1 MRATDPDP
9 ATERRTDGQEPIE
22 PPRAPRPHRS
32 ATAQANQN
40 PGKPVAPLACTWH
53 QRTTPERPSH
63 ERTLMFHRRGATVP
77 EEEKRVFPRPI
88 DQSPADTI
96 ARDRD
101 NHADRWVA
109 VTMGGAGRV

>member
-1 MRATDPDP
+1 
-9 ATERRTDGQEPIE
+9 
-22 PPRAPRPHRS
+22 
-32 ATAQANQN
+32 
-40 PGKPVAPLACTWH
+40 
-53 QRTTPERPSH
+53 
-63 ERTLMFHRRGATVP
+63 MFHRRGATVP

-101 NHADRWVA
+101 NHTDRWVA